1 MSYPRALTRAVLC
14 MLLSLMLLACEE
26 GGKGAPGSSGPRE
39 VVIIKLEPR
48 REVYTTAL
56 AGRIASFQVAE
67 VRPQVGGI
75 LQQRLFTEGADVK
88 AGQALYQID
97 PATYE
102 AALDS
107 AQAALMKAEANV
119 TPARLKAERFRELL
133 AIKAVSKQEYDDAQ
147 AAFKQAEADV
157 AVNRAA
163 VKTAR
168 INLEYTKVRSP
179 ISGRIGKSAFTPG
192 ALVTANQAQALTSV
206 RQLDPVYVDIT
217 QSSQD
222 LLRLRAQFTNGELR
236 SAAEEAPVRLKLE
249 NGAMYPH
256 EGRLQFTDVSVD
268 ESTGMVSLR
277 ALFPNPEH
285 ILLPGMYVR
294 AVIAEG
300 VDENALL
307 VPQRALRR
315 DPKGQASV
323 LLVDGGGRVDV
334 RLVDVGR
341 TVGDSWQVLSGLK
354 PGDRVIVEGGQN
366 VRPGMSVKIRG
377 EGKRGSRRGR
387 ERAGCPIRG
396 PLGFWRAGCDLTP
409 VPHISPPPT
418 VFEQSITVW

>member
-14 MLLSLMLLACEE
+14 MLLSLTLLACEE

-315 DPKGQASV
+315 DPTGQASGR
-323 LLVDGGGRVDV
+323 LVDGGGTVDV

-377 EGKRGSRRGR
+377 EG
-387 ERAGCPIRG
+387 
-396 PLGFWRAGCDLTP
+396 
-409 VPHISPPPT
+409 
-418 VFEQSITVW
+418 

>member
-323 LLVDGGGRVDV
+323 LLVDGGGKVDV

-341 TVGDSWQVLSGLK
+341 TGGDSWQVLSGLK

-377 EGKRGSRRGR
+377 EG
-387 ERAGCPIRG
+387 
-396 PLGFWRAGCDLTP
+396 
-409 VPHISPPPT
+409 
-418 VFEQSITVW
+418 

>member
-323 LLVDGGGRVDV
+323 LLVDGGGKVDV

-366 VRPGMSVKIRG
+366 VRPGMSVKIMG
-377 EGKRGSRRGR
+377 EG
-387 ERAGCPIRG
+387 
-396 PLGFWRAGCDLTP
+396 
-409 VPHISPPPT
+409 
-418 VFEQSITVW
+418 

>member
-1 MSYPRALTRAVLC
+1 MSYPRARTRAVLC

-323 LLVDGGGRVDV
+323 LLVDGGGKVDV

-377 EGKRGSRRGR
+377 EG
-387 ERAGCPIRG
+387 
-396 PLGFWRAGCDLTP
+396 
-409 VPHISPPPT
+409 
-418 VFEQSITVW
+418 

>member
-26 GGKGAPGSSGPRE
+26 GGKGTPGSSGPRE

-323 LLVDGGGRVDV
+323 LLVDGGGKVDV

-366 VRPGMSVKIRG
+366 VRPGMSVKIRS
-377 EGKRGSRRGR
+377 EG
-387 ERAGCPIRG
+387 
-396 PLGFWRAGCDLTP
+396 
-409 VPHISPPPT
+409 
-418 VFEQSITVW
+418 

>member
-1 MSYPRALTRAVLC
+1 MPRGPPVRA
-14 MLLSLMLLACEE
+14 
-26 GGKGAPGSSGPRE
+26 KSS
-39 VVIIKLEPR
+39 
-48 REVYTTAL
+48 TTAL

-147 AAFKQAEADV
+147 AAFKQAEAAV

-323 LLVDGGGRVDV
+323 LLVDGGGKVDV

-377 EGKRGSRRGR
+377 EG
-387 ERAGCPIRG
+387 
-396 PLGFWRAGCDLTP
+396 
-409 VPHISPPPT
+409 
-418 VFEQSITVW
+418 

>member
-323 LLVDGGGRVDV
+323 LLVDGGGKVDV

-354 PGDRVIVEGGQN
+354 PGDRVIVEGGQS

-377 EGKRGSRRGR
+377 EG
-387 ERAGCPIRG
+387 
-396 PLGFWRAGCDLTP
+396 
-409 VPHISPPPT
+409 
-418 VFEQSITVW
+418 

>member
-14 MLLSLMLLACEE
+14 MLLSLTLLACEE

-88 AGQALYQID
+88 TGQALYQID

-119 TPARLKAERFRELL
+119 TPARLKAERCRELL
-133 AIKAVSKQEYDDAQ
+133 ALKAVSKQEYDDAQ

-323 LLVDGGGRVDV
+323 LLVDGGGKVDV

-377 EGKRGSRRGR
+377 EG
-387 ERAGCPIRG
+387 
-396 PLGFWRAGCDLTP
+396 
-409 VPHISPPPT
+409 
-418 VFEQSITVW
+418 

>member
-14 MLLSLMLLACEE
+14 MLLSLTLLACEE

-277 ALFPNPEH
+277 ALFPTPEH

-323 LLVDGGGRVDV
+323 LLVDGGGKVDV

-377 EGKRGSRRGR
+377 EG
-387 ERAGCPIRG
+387 
-396 PLGFWRAGCDLTP
+396 
-409 VPHISPPPT
+409 
-418 VFEQSITVW
+418 

>member
-88 AGQALYQID
+88 TGQALYQID

-323 LLVDGGGRVDV
+323 LLVDGGKVDV

-377 EGKRGSRRGR
+377 EG
-387 ERAGCPIRG
+387 
-396 PLGFWRAGCDLTP
+396 
-409 VPHISPPPT
+409 
-418 VFEQSITVW
+418 

>member
-14 MLLSLMLLACEE
+14 MLLSLTLLACEE

-300 VDENALL
+300 VDDNALL

-323 LLVDGGGRVDV
+323 LLVDGGGKVDV

-377 EGKRGSRRGR
+377 EG
-387 ERAGCPIRG
+387 
-396 PLGFWRAGCDLTP
+396 
-409 VPHISPPPT
+409 
-418 VFEQSITVW
+418 

>member
-323 LLVDGGGRVDV
+323 LLVDGGGKVDV

-377 EGKRGSRRGR
+377 KG
-387 ERAGCPIRG
+387 
-396 PLGFWRAGCDLTP
+396 
-409 VPHISPPPT
+409 
-418 VFEQSITVW
+418 

>member
-323 LLVDGGGRVDV
+323 LLVDGGGKVDV

-377 EGKRGSRRGR
+377 DG
-387 ERAGCPIRG
+387 
-396 PLGFWRAGCDLTP
+396 
-409 VPHISPPPT
+409 
-418 VFEQSITVW
+418 

>member
-133 AIKAVSKQEYDDAQ
+133 AIKAVSKQEYDDTQ

-377 EGKRGSRRGR
+377 EG
-387 ERAGCPIRG
+387 
-396 PLGFWRAGCDLTP
+396 
-409 VPHISPPPT
+409 
-418 VFEQSITVW
+418 

>member
-323 LLVDGGGRVDV
+323 LLVDGDGKVEV

-366 VRPGMSVKIRG
+366 VHPGMSVKIRG
-377 EGKRGSRRGR
+377 EG
-387 ERAGCPIRG
+387 
-396 PLGFWRAGCDLTP
+396 
-409 VPHISPPPT
+409 
-418 VFEQSITVW
+418 

>member
-39 VVIIKLEPR
+39 VGIIKLEPR

-323 LLVDGGGRVDV
+323 LLVDGGGKVDV

-377 EGKRGSRRGR
+377 EG
-387 ERAGCPIRG
+387 
-396 PLGFWRAGCDLTP
+396 
-409 VPHISPPPT
+409 
-418 VFEQSITVW
+418 

>member
-14 MLLSLMLLACEE
+14 MLLSLMLLACED

-323 LLVDGGGRVDV
+323 LLVDGGGKVDV

-377 EGKRGSRRGR
+377 EG
-387 ERAGCPIRG
+387 
-396 PLGFWRAGCDLTP
+396 
-409 VPHISPPPT
+409 
-418 VFEQSITVW
+418 

>member
-1 MSYPRALTRAVLC
+1 MSYPRALARAVLC
-14 MLLSLMLLACEE
+14 MLLSMMLLACEE
-26 GGKGAPGSSGPRE
+26 GGKGASGTSGPRE
-39 VVIIKLEPR
+39 VVVIKLEPR

-107 AQAALMKAEANV
+107 AQAALMKSEANV

-133 AIKAVSKQEYDDAQ
+133 AIRAVSKQEYDDAQ

-236 SAAEEAPVRLKLE
+236 SVAEEAPVRLKLE
-249 NGAMYPH
+249 NGTMYPH

-294 AVIAEG
+294 AVITEG

-323 LLVDGGGRVDV
+323 LLVDGGGKAEV

-341 TVGDSWQVLSGLK
+341 TVGDSWQVLSGLN
-354 PGDRVIVEGGQN
+354 PGDLVIVEGGQN
-366 VRPGMSVKIRG
+366 VRPGMSVKIRS
-377 EGKRGSRRGR
+377 EG
-387 ERAGCPIRG
+387 
-396 PLGFWRAGCDLTP
+396 
-409 VPHISPPPT
+409 
-418 VFEQSITVW
+418 

>member
-26 GGKGAPGSSGPRE
+26 GGKGTPGSSGPRE

-323 LLVDGGGRVDV
+323 LLVDGGGKVDV
-334 RLVDVGR
+334 RVVDVGR

-377 EGKRGSRRGR
+377 EG
-387 ERAGCPIRG
+387 
-396 PLGFWRAGCDLTP
+396 
-409 VPHISPPPT
+409 
-418 VFEQSITVW
+418 

>member
-14 MLLSLMLLACEE
+14 MVLSLMLLACEE

-323 LLVDGGGRVDV
+323 LLVDGGGKVDV

-377 EGKRGSRRGR
+377 EG
-387 ERAGCPIRG
+387 
-396 PLGFWRAGCDLTP
+396 
-409 VPHISPPPT
+409 
-418 VFEQSITVW
+418 

>member
-14 MLLSLMLLACEE
+14 MLLLSLMLLACEE

-236 SAAEEAPVRLKLE
+236 SAAEEAPVLLKLE

-323 LLVDGGGRVDV
+323 LLVDGGGKVDV

-377 EGKRGSRRGR
+377 EG
-387 ERAGCPIRG
+387 
-396 PLGFWRAGCDLTP
+396 
-409 VPHISPPPT
+409 
-418 VFEQSITVW
+418 

>member
-157 AVNRAA
+157 AVIRAA

-323 LLVDGGGRVDV
+323 LLVDGGGKVDV

-377 EGKRGSRRGR
+377 EG
-387 ERAGCPIRG
+387 
-396 PLGFWRAGCDLTP
+396 
-409 VPHISPPPT
+409 
-418 VFEQSITVW
+418 

>member
-67 VRPQVGGI
+67 VRPQAGGI
-75 LQQRLFTEGADVK
+75 LQQRLYTEGADVK

-323 LLVDGGGRVDV
+323 LLVDGGGKVDV

-377 EGKRGSRRGR
+377 EG
-387 ERAGCPIRG
+387 
-396 PLGFWRAGCDLTP
+396 
-409 VPHISPPPT
+409 
-418 VFEQSITVW
+418 

>member
-119 TPARLKAERFRELL
+119 TPARPKAERFRELL

-168 INLEYTKVRSP
+168 INLEYTKVRSH

-323 LLVDGGGRVDV
+323 LLVDGGGKVDV

-377 EGKRGSRRGR
+377 EG
-387 ERAGCPIRG
+387 
-396 PLGFWRAGCDLTP
+396 
-409 VPHISPPPT
+409 
-418 VFEQSITVW
+418 

>member
-307 VPQRALRR
+307 VPQRARRR
-315 DPKGQASV
+315 DPKGQASG
-323 LLVDGGGRVDV
+323 LLVDGGGKVDV

-377 EGKRGSRRGR
+377 EG
-387 ERAGCPIRG
+387 
-396 PLGFWRAGCDLTP
+396 
-409 VPHISPPPT
+409 
-418 VFEQSITVW
+418 

>member
-277 ALFPNPEH
+277 VLFPNPEH

-323 LLVDGGGRVDV
+323 LLVDGGGKVDV

-377 EGKRGSRRGR
+377 EG
-387 ERAGCPIRG
+387 
-396 PLGFWRAGCDLTP
+396 
-409 VPHISPPPT
+409 
-418 VFEQSITVW
+418 

>member
-26 GGKGAPGSSGPRE
+26 GGKGTPGSSGPRE

-119 TPARLKAERFRELL
+119 TPARLKAERFRELSRIML

-323 LLVDGGGRVDV
+323 LLVDGGGKVDV

-377 EGKRGSRRGR
+377 EG
-387 ERAGCPIRG
+387 
-396 PLGFWRAGCDLTP
+396 
-409 VPHISPPPT
+409 
-418 VFEQSITVW
+418 

>member
-285 ILLPGMYVR
+285 ILLLGMYVR

-377 EGKRGSRRGR
+377 EG
-387 ERAGCPIRG
+387 
-396 PLGFWRAGCDLTP
+396 
-409 VPHISPPPT
+409 
-418 VFEQSITVW
+418 

>member
-14 MLLSLMLLACEE
+14 MLLSLTLLACEE

-307 VPQRALRR
+307 VPQRAQRR

-323 LLVDGGGRVDV
+323 LLVDGGGKVDV

-377 EGKRGSRRGR
+377 EG
-387 ERAGCPIRG
+387 
-396 PLGFWRAGCDLTP
+396 
-409 VPHISPPPT
+409 
-418 VFEQSITVW
+418 

>member
-249 NGAMYPH
+249 NGARYPH

-323 LLVDGGGRVDV
+323 LLVDGGKVDV

-377 EGKRGSRRGR
+377 EG
-387 ERAGCPIRG
+387 
-396 PLGFWRAGCDLTP
+396 
-409 VPHISPPPT
+409 
-418 VFEQSITVW
+418 

>member
-14 MLLSLMLLACEE
+14 MLLSLTLLACEE

-323 LLVDGGGRVDV
+323 LLVDGVGKVDV

-377 EGKRGSRRGR
+377 EG
-387 ERAGCPIRG
+387 
-396 PLGFWRAGCDLTP
+396 
-409 VPHISPPPT
+409 
-418 VFEQSITVW
+418 

>member
-133 AIKAVSKQEYDDAQ
+133 AIKAVSQQEYDDAQ

-323 LLVDGGGRVDV
+323 LLVDGGGKVDV

-377 EGKRGSRRGR
+377 EG
-387 ERAGCPIRG
+387 
-396 PLGFWRAGCDLTP
+396 
-409 VPHISPPPT
+409 
-418 VFEQSITVW
+418 

>member
-26 GGKGAPGSSGPRE
+26 GGKGTPGSSGPRE

-256 EGRLQFTDVSVD
+256 EGRLQFTDVTARPVPQSRTYFVA
-268 ESTGMVSLR
+268 R
-277 ALFPNPEH
+277 H
-285 ILLPGMYVR
+285 VR
-294 AVIAEG
+294 ARGHCRGRGRKRLAGPAAGAAARSEG
-300 VDENALL
+300 AGF
-307 VPQRALRR
+307 RAPCGRR
-315 DPKGQASV
+315 RQ
-323 LLVDGGGRVDV
+323 GGR
-334 RLVDVGR
+334 
-341 TVGDSWQVLSGLK
+341 
-354 PGDRVIVEGGQN
+354 PAC
-366 VRPGMSVKIRG
+366 
-377 EGKRGSRRGR
+377 RRGPYR
-387 ERAGCPIRG
+387 GRFVAGAFRLEARRPRHC
-396 PLGFWRAGCDLTP
+396 
-409 VPHISPPPT
+409 
-418 VFEQSITVW
+418 

>member
-236 SAAEEAPVRLKLE
+236 SATEEVPVRLKLE

-323 LLVDGGGRVDV
+323 LLVDGGGKVDV

-377 EGKRGSRRGR
+377 EG
-387 ERAGCPIRG
+387 
-396 PLGFWRAGCDLTP
+396 
-409 VPHISPPPT
+409 
-418 VFEQSITVW
+418 

>member
-14 MLLSLMLLACEE
+14 MLLSLTLLACEE

-249 NGAMYPH
+249 NGAMNPH

-323 LLVDGGGRVDV
+323 LLVDGGGKVDV

-377 EGKRGSRRGR
+377 EG
-387 ERAGCPIRG
+387 
-396 PLGFWRAGCDLTP
+396 
-409 VPHISPPPT
+409 
-418 VFEQSITVW
+418 

>member
-315 DPKGQASV
+315 DPKGQASG
-323 LLVDGGGRVDV
+323 LLVDGGGKVDV

-377 EGKRGSRRGR
+377 EG
-387 ERAGCPIRG
+387 
-396 PLGFWRAGCDLTP
+396 
-409 VPHISPPPT
+409 
-418 VFEQSITVW
+418 

>member
-147 AAFKQAEADV
+147 AAFKQAEADM

-323 LLVDGGGRVDV
+323 LLVDGGKVDV

-377 EGKRGSRRGR
+377 EG
-387 ERAGCPIRG
+387 
-396 PLGFWRAGCDLTP
+396 
-409 VPHISPPPT
+409 
-418 VFEQSITVW
+418 